1 MCLLWI
7 KSVADRSAI
16 VFRSFRIVFQSFRD
30 RLSIVSRSFRGG
42 QFYSFDFKIFDFDVA
57 FSDRGAIVH
66 TMLLSPLD
74 ALGNE

>member
-16 VFRSFRIVFQSFRD
+16 VFRSFRIVFT
-30 RLSIVSRSFRGG
+30 IVSRSFRGR
-42 QFYSFDFKIFDFDVA
+42 QFYSFDFKLFDFDVA

>member
-16 VFRSFRIVFQSFRD
+16 VFQ
-30 RLSIVSRSFRGG
+30 SFRGG

-66 TMLLSPLD
+66 TTLLFPLD
-74 ALGNE
+74 ALRNE

>member
-30 RLSIVSRSFRGG
+30 RFAAGNFIVLIFN
-42 QFYSFDFKIFDFDVA
+42 IFDFDVA

>member
-30 RLSIVSRSFRGG
+30 RFAAGNFIVLILNYLISTSHFPIAERSSTLCCFLPW
-42 QFYSFDFKIFDFDVA
+42 
-57 FSDRGAIVH
+57 
-66 TMLLSPLD
+66 ML
-74 ALGNE
+74 